1 MKSHLTIPDDLFNKT
16 FWGAWRPLDLN
27 EIQKWIDV
35 VDYVH
40 AHPVSRI
47 RATLDV
53 TEYMSDR
60 LTQLLMHCLTYGRQ
74 YWDTS
79 SFISDFRGAFWNY
92 AFNIPLEHTYS
103 RATWDLSMYAEDL
116 QALLRP
122 TQGLDPITSMWQLQT
137 LGKFVLQDGIRNIKG
152 FHEVIHIQSESGV
165 FLPLVVPRTGLLD
178 TIKQYLSGSHMPF
191 HRKLAEYARFP
202 DGTDQKD
209 FYINLIEELVK

>member
-1 MKSHLTIPDDLFNKT
+1 MKSHLTISDDLFNKT
-16 FWGAWRPLDLN
+16 FWGAWGSRDLN

-35 VDYVH
+35 VDDDQSN
-40 AHPVSRI
+40 PVSRI

-53 TEYMSDR
+53 SEFMSDK
-60 LTQLLMHCLTYGRQ
+60 LTHLLLQSVIYGRQ

-79 SFISDFRGAFWNY
+79 AFISNFRGAFWNY
-92 AFNIPLEHTYS
+92 AFDIPLENTYS
-103 RATWDLSMYAEDL
+103 CATWDLSMYSEDL

-122 TQGLDPITSMWQLQT
+122 TQGLDPITSMWQLKT
-137 LGKFVLQDGIRNIKG
+137 LGKFVLQDGIRNVKG
-152 FHEVIHIQSESGV
+152 LHEVINIQSESGLSV
-165 FLPLVVPRTGLLD
+165 PLVVPRTGLPD
-178 TIKQYLSGSHMPF
+178 TIKQHLSNSHMPF

>member
-1 MKSHLTIPDDLFNKT
+1 MKSHLTIPDDLFSKT

-35 VDYVH
+35 VDDEQSP
-40 AHPVSRI
+40 PVSRI

-53 TEYMSDR
+53 TEYMSYR
-60 LTQLLMHCLTYGRQ
+60 LTQLLTCTHVCGLQ

-79 SFISDFRGAFWNY
+79 AFISDFRGAFWNY
-92 AFNIPLEHTYS
+92 AFDIPLEHTYS
-103 RATWDLSMYAEDL
+103 CATWDVSMYSEDL
-116 QALLRP
+116 QALLLS
-122 TQGLDPITSMWQLQT
+122 TQSLDPVTSMWQLKT
-137 LGKFVLQDGIRNIKG
+137 LGKFVLQDGIRNVKG
-152 FHEVIHIQSESGV
+152 LHEVINIQSESGLSV
-165 FLPLVVPRTGLLD
+165 PLVVPRTGLPY

-191 HRKLAEYARFP
+191 HRKLAEYARAP

>member
-1 MKSHLTIPDDLFNKT
+1 MKPRPISDDQFNQTLKGV
-16 FWGAWRPLDLN
+16 WGSRDLN

-53 TEYMSDR
+53 TEYMSYR
-60 LTQLLMHCLTYGRQ
+60 LTHLLMHYLTYGRQ
-74 YWDTS
+74 YLDTS
-79 SFISDFRGAFWNY
+79 AFISDFRGAFWNY
-92 AFNIPLEHTYS
+92 AFDIPLEHTYS
-103 RATWDLSMYAEDL
+103 CATWDVSMYSEDL

-122 TQGLDPITSMWQLQT
+122 IQGSGPVTSMWQLKT
-137 LGKFVLQDGIRNIKG
+137 LGKFVLQDGIRNVKG
-152 FHEVIHIQSESGV
+152 LHEVINIQSESGLSV
-165 FLPLVVPRTGLLD
+165 PLVVPRTGYPD
-178 TIKQYLSGSHMPF
+178 TIKQHLSNSHMPF
-191 HRKLAEYARFP
+191 HRKLAEYARAP